1 MELKIKDI
9 AKKAGVSPTAVSF
22 ALNGKEGISEKTRQK
37 ILQIVEE
44 EGYTSKSL
52 MKKRLTSMDMNE
64 SSRLIFLLYP
74 VNAQEQ
80 GEGSEDSYSFY
91 EIMQKVEKQI
101 REFKYNLFFKSIPMQ
116 GNYKKEIEKMID
128 FYQVEGMIVV
138 GTQMSPAQIKN
149 IYSITTPMV
158 VIDRFFQ
165 ELNVDCV
172 AFDNFAGAYEA
183 VTYLIENHHRK
194 IGYVGT
200 GSTNINLAE
209 RREGYEAAM
218 RDMKGLTDPRYCI
231 SDIKNSEKEKWIEL
245 LGMPKEMPTAFLVES
260 DYLAIDVIKELQ
272 AAGFL
277 VPQQISVIGFD
288 NSVIANLVTPELT
301 TMNLPWD
308 KLARLSVLR
317 LMEKMRNGADG
328 ALKSKVSTEL
338 VERKSCRRISK
349 DF

>member
-22 ALNGKEGISEKTRQK
+22 ALNGKDGISEKTRQK

-52 MKKRLTSMDMNE
+52 MKKRLRSLDTSE

-74 VNAQEQ
+74 VNVLED
-80 GEGSEDSYSFY
+80 GGSEDSYSFY

-101 REFKYNLFFKSIPMQ
+101 REFQYNLFFKSIPMQ
-116 GNYKKEIEKMID
+116 GNYKKEIEKIID

-138 GTQMSPAQIKN
+138 GTQMSPAQIRN
-149 IYSITTPMV
+149 IYSIDTPMV

-165 ELNVDCV
+165 EMNVDCI

-183 VTYLIENHHRK
+183 VTYLIENQHRK
-194 IGYVGT
+194 IGYVGS

-218 RDMKGLTDPRYCI
+218 RDMKGTLDPRYCI
-231 SDIKNSEKEKWIEL
+231 SDIKNSGKEKWMEL
-245 LGMPKEMPTAFLVES
+245 LKMPEQMPTAFLIET
-260 DYLAIDVIKELQ
+260 DYLAVDVIKELL
-272 AAGFL
+272 AAGIL
-277 VPQQISVIGFD
+277 VPQQVSVIGFD
-288 NSVIANLVTPELT
+288 NSVVANLVTPELT

-308 KLARLSVLR
+308 KMAGLSVQR
-317 LMEKMRNGADG
+317 LMEKMKEGPDG
-328 ALKSKVSTEL
+328 ALKTKVSTEL
-338 VERKSCRRISK
+338 VERKSCRLNQ
-349 DF
+349 